1 MRKVALVEGE
11 YYHIFNRGVD
21 KRKVFLSEVD
31 FRRFK
36 VSMQEFNTELP
47 IGSIY
52 EHSYNKEMR
61 KGDKSLVELIAY
73 CLNPNHF
80 HFILRQ
86 IAENGISKFMQR
98 LGNGYTKY
106 FNDKNKRSGS
116 LFQGKFK
123 SVHISNNEQLIYLS
137 AYVNLNYLV
146 HALTSKQS
154 KSSWEEYITSK
165 KGICSAGIIT
175 GQFPSIGK
183 YQKMAEGTVREIRKR
198 REEEKN
204 LLEFEPIL
212 KLGHPMSKLIGR
224 K

>member
-73 CLNPNHF
+73 RLNPNHF

-86 IAENGISKFMQR
+86 VTDNGISKFMRR

-106 FNDKNKRSGS
+106 FNERNKRGGS

-123 SVHISNNEQLIYLS
+123 SIHISSNEQLIYLS

-146 HALTSKQS
+146 HAHTSKQS
-154 KSSWEEYITSK
+154 KSSWEEYTTSR
-165 KGICSAGIIT
+165 KGICSASIIT
-175 GQFPSIGK
+175 DQFSSIGK
-183 YQKMAEGTVREIRKR
+183 YQKMAEDTVREIRKR

-204 LLEFEPIL
+204 LLEFEPIP

-224 K
+224 R